1 MRLFICL
8 FLKNLKLSFY
18 RYQIHIKYAF
28 FEKKYA
34 VRNKILHK
42 RFENFFFF
50 STRRNV
56 YERFWF
62 LDYSWVPYMVV
73 LTKTQG
79 GGEKEWEISYNT
91 CFEESGLGVG
101 VVLRGNLIS
110 CVMLIRKK
118 LSVHLEISTLQLF
131 LSQSNQP
138 HPRSSF

>member
-1 MRLFICL
+1 
-8 FLKNLKLSFY
+8 
-18 RYQIHIKYAF
+18 
-28 FEKKYA
+28 
-34 VRNKILHK
+34 
-42 RFENFFFF
+42 
-50 STRRNV
+50 
-56 YERFWF
+56 
-62 LDYSWVPYMVV
+62 MVV

-91 CFEESGLGVG
+91 CFEESGLWVG